1 MYRIFFV
8 LILAILLN
16 ACASPQ
22 QKAQIAEF
30 YKWQSST
37 QDQAKNGKVQW
48 SVYYTELWTRLNQ
61 MPDDPQ
67 KPLAMSTTAELIPI
81 ARNYEA
87 GKITKEQFEDLRRI
101 IVSRTNQE
109 RQITLQQQKAIN
121 DAQAQRLYQLG
132 NQLLQPPRNPT
143 TNCISTRIG
152 PDQVRTNCN

>member
-1 MYRIFFV
+1 MYRIVFA
-8 LILAILLN
+8 LATAFLLN

-22 QKAQIAEF
+22 QKVQIAEF
-30 YKWQSST
+30 YKWQAST

-48 SVYYTELWTRLNQ
+48 SVYYTELWTRLRE

-67 KPLAMSTTAELIPI
+67 KPLMMATTAELIPV
-81 ARNYEA
+81 ARSFEA
-87 GKITKEQFEDLRRI
+87 GQMTKEQFEDTRRI
-101 IVSRTNQE
+101 IFSRASQENQTNQL
-109 RQITLQQQKAIN
+109 RQKAIN